1 MIFRVTLRNIYKKS
15 VKNIVNKAREQI
27 SHYRAEL
34 YDLKVSELE
43 RCRRLLDDLRGLPE
57 RLAGPHLAV
66 SRDHLGSRL
75 PASLRLRCLR
85 NILGVRGKAEG
96 RLGLILPWLSG
107 AVLATS
113 RPCCNG
119 IIDN

>member
-15 VKNIVNKAREQI
+15 VKNIVNKPREQI

-34 YDLKVSELE
+34 SDLKVSELE

-57 RLAGPHLAV
+57 RLAGPHLPV

-75 PASLRLRCLR
+75 TTRLSLRCLKR
-85 NILGVRGKAEG
+85 KLAVRGETEV
-96 RLGLILPWLSG
+96 RLVLPWLSG
-107 AVLATS
+107 AALATS